1 MNKPSAT
8 HKPKGI
14 SVDGFWRQLK
24 DKTETKD
31 SGPNAVNRRDLPEA
45 NIKFRKS
52 PDPIDNWESRA
63 GDREAKFARA
73 AKKYLKLWLSP

>member
-1 MNKPSAT
+1 MKKPSET

-31 SGPNAVNRRDLPEA
+31 SGPNAVNRHDLPEA

-52 PDPIDNWESRA
+52 PDPIDNWESRFDA
-63 GDREAKFARA
+63 WLDR
-73 AKKYLKLWLSP
+73 L